1 MSEPPIEPLIVV
13 GVDGS
18 GHSRRAVRWAVEQAR
33 LIGGRVHAV
42 MAWDWN
48 RNPFALGMAE
58 AQFAEQV
65 ASTAEEA
72 ARRKLADTVTAAVGA
87 SPGVPVF
94 RRVEQGPPAQILV
107 DASKEAELMV
117 VGTRGYG
124 GFKGALLGSVSQQVV
139 QYAACTVVVVR
150 ESRDEGREDEGREGG
165 AEEGGA
171 GEGQGESRE
180 GGGGGSA

>member
-1 MSEPPIEPLIVV
+1 MSEHTIEPLIVV

-18 GHSRRAVRWAVEQAR
+18 NHSKEAVRWAVAQAA

-48 RNPFALGMAE
+48 RNPFANDP
-58 AQFAEQV
+58 V
-65 ASTAEEA
+65 AADVADAGAVTAEEA

-94 RRVEQGPPAQILV
+94 RRVEQGTPAQVLV
-107 DASKEAELMV
+107 DASKEADLTV
-117 VGTRGYG
+117 VGTRGHG

-139 QYAACTVVVVR
+139 QYSAGTVVVVR
-150 ESRDEGREDEGREGG
+150 EGGVEDDD
-165 AEEGGA
+165 
-171 GEGQGESRE
+171 
-180 GGGGGSA
+180 